1 MQLYEDFLILSDIK
15 CVSEK
20 HEGLENGNT
29 RLTHMKKLA
38 EGVEHTAIAY
48 TKINS

>member
-1 MQLYEDFLILSDIK
+1 MQLYEDFLILPDIK

-38 EGVEHTAIAY
+38 EGIEHTAIVY

>member
-1 MQLYEDFLILSDIK
+1 MQLYEDFFILSDIK
-15 CVSEK
+15 CVLEK
-20 HEGLENGNT
+20 HERLENGNT